1 MKKFIKTITP
11 LLIIMVIFV
20 IMTRSSCIDTD
31 PPTPATNVGDT
42 LWIHEKPV
50 LENTTWIRDMPMAIG
65 NDGSI
70 YYIADGANNT
80 FEPARV
86 YAINKDDGSFKWKTD
101 QMESSHPGSNI
112 VVADDGTVYILSG
125 HRLYSIDPN
134 SGSFNWEWEVPE
146 TIVFDGNDVYSYGA
160 VGGLAL
166 KNNGDL
172 ILKTPGS
179 GSYYRAMYCVNPQGT
194 TKWYRVIGSNGSN
207 MGTTV
212 GSTGIIFA
220 YETWGEPYGY
230 DQDKYLYAV
239 NPDDGGVYWRTQM
252 NYSGTGGNNI
262 AVTDNGDL
270 LCSIANDSLGLLNS
284 ATGEYIWKVLAQTSY
299 KYKLIGKEGLVSVYD
314 QWTGRHYYNISTGA
328 EEKVIE
334 SAAGDPMSFDN
345 NGNYYRGVSPGMVC
359 YNKNGEVIWNFNS
372 GGSKGWSLTIS
383 NDNIIYL
390 VSGDKVFAIQGDSPL
405 AQSGWP
411 RASHDN
417 RNTYNY
423 SKH

>member
-1 MKKFIKTITP
+1 MKKFRKVFAP
-11 LLIIMVIFV
+11 FLILIGVFI
-20 IMTRSSCIDTD
+20 IMTRSSCVDPDD
-31 PPTPATNVGDT
+31 PPAPVNNVGDT

-50 LENTTWIRDMPMAIG
+50 LENETYIRDMPMAIG
-65 NDGSI
+65 TDGSV
-70 YYIADGANNT
+70 YYLADGSMVTWEAT
-80 FEPARV
+80 RV
-86 YAINKDDGSFKWKTD
+86 YAINKSDGSLKWKT
-101 QMESSHPGSNI
+101 EPLVIWHPNSN
-112 VVADDGTVYILSG
+112 VVVGDDGTVYVLSA

-134 SGSFNWEWEVPE
+134 SGSFNWEWEVPH
-146 TIVFDGNDVYSYGA
+146 TIVYDGNDVNSYGEI
-160 VGGLAL
+160 GCLAL
-166 KNNGDL
+166 ANNGDL
-172 ILKTPGS
+172 ILKTVGS

-194 TKWYRVIGSNGSN
+194 TKWYRVIGSV
-207 MGTTV
+207 GTNITV
-212 GSTGIIFA
+212 GSTGIIFD
-220 YETWGEPYGY
+220 YETWESKY
-230 DQDKYLYAV
+230 YLYAV

-252 NYSGTGGNNI
+252 NYSGNSHNNI

-270 LCSIANDSLGLLNS
+270 LCSIADSLGLLNS
-284 ATGEYIWKVLAQTSY
+284 ATGAYIWKVLAQTSF
-299 KYKLIGKEGLVSVYD
+299 KIKLIGNDGLVSVYD
-314 QWTGRHYYNISTGA
+314 QWTGRHYHNISNGT

-334 SAAGDPMSFDN
+334 SAAGDPMSLDN
-345 NGNYYRGVSPGMVC
+345 NGNYYRGASPGMVC
-359 YNKNGEVIWNFNS
+359 YNSDGVVLWSFNS

>member
-1 MKKFIKTITP
+1 MVLFI
-11 LLIIMVIFV
+11 FFN
-20 IMTRSSCIDTD
+20 SCDLDTD
-31 PPTPATNVGDT
+31 PPTPGTNVGDT

-50 LENTTWIRDMPMAIG
+50 LENTTWIRDMPLAIG
-65 NDGSI
+65 NDGII

-86 YAINKDDGSFKWKTD
+86 YAINKDDGSLKWKTD
-101 QMESSHPGSNI
+101 QMESSHPGSNV
-112 VVADDGTVYILSG
+112 VVADNGTVFILSG

-146 TIVFDGNDVYSYGA
+146 TIIFEGNVVGSYGA

-166 KNNGDL
+166 ANNGDL
-172 ILKTPGS
+172 ILKTVGS

-194 TKWYRVIGSNGSN
+194 TKWYRVIGASTINI
-207 MGTTV
+207 TI
-212 GSTGIIFA
+212 GSTGIIFD
-220 YETWGEPYGY
+220 YEYYGNPNIH
-230 DQDKYLYAV
+230 YLYAV

-252 NYSGTGGNNI
+252 DYRGSADNNI

-270 LCSIANDSLGLLNS
+270 LCSMADSLGLLNP
-284 ATGEYIWKVLAQTSY
+284 ATGEYIWKILAQTNH
-299 KYKLIGKEGLVSVYD
+299 KNKLIGIDGLVSIYD
-314 QWTGRHYYNISTGA
+314 QWTGRHYYNISNGT
-328 EEKVIE
+328 EEKVI
-334 SAAGDPMSFDN
+334 AAADPMSFDN

-359 YNKNGEVIWNFNS
+359 YDSNGEVIWSFNN
-372 GGSKGWSLTIS
+372 GGSKSWTLTIS
-383 NDNIIYL
+383 NDNIIYI

-405 AQSGWP
+405 AQNGWP
-411 RASHDN
+411 RVSHDN